1 MTLKNKLYNIESEL
15 KNIPSREITFES
27 CIKTRL
33 SQSIDVHSQHVK
45 RICDY
50 LKYRDSVKVLRT
62 IKEYNKKKS
71 KRKSDGKIN

>member
-1 MTLKNKLYNIESEL
+1 MTLRNKLYNIKSEL
-15 KNIPSREITFES
+15 SNIQPRETTFVS
-27 CIKTRL
+27 CVKTRL
-33 SQSIDVHSQHVK
+33 SQSIDIHSQHVK

-71 KRKSDGKIN
+71 KRSSNAKIN